1 VLVRAVFF
9 DVDDTLVDY
18 ATAASAALNRALG
31 PDVDQA
37 AWAALPHYE
46 RFSSGELGFE
56 QMRVLRMVDYLAAHG
71 RQDEA
76 AEDLEQLRI
85 DHLSERCESFSDVLS
100 CLGELQQRG
109 LVLGAITNNDGAH
122 QRAKLIRVGIDPY
135 LSALA
140 ISGELGFAKPDPR
153 IFHHACAQLGVEP
166 GEAIHVG
173 DRLDLDARAAAAAGL
188 RGVWLDR
195 SGSSAAVEVPDG
207 VAVIRGLDELAE
219 LLG

>member
-1 VLVRAVFF
+1 MLVRAVFF

-56 QMRVLRMVDYLAAHG
+56 QMRVLRMVDYLAAHD

-85 DHLSERCESFSDVLS
+85 DYLSERCESFSDVLS

-109 LVLGAITNNDGAH
+109 LVLGE
-122 QRAKLIRVGIDPY
+122 RSERVEE
-135 LSALA
+135 ALV
-140 ISGELGFAKPDPR
+140 G
-153 IFHHACAQLGVEP
+153 QLV
-166 GEAIHVG
+166 
-173 DRLDLDARAAAAAGL
+173 ARVAAAAGMFSTVDS
-188 RGVWLDR
+188 RTIG
-195 SGSSAAVEVPDG
+195 SAAP
-207 VAVIRGLDELAE
+207 R
-219 LLG
+219 